1 MLTCVYGSSEYAQ
14 ALSRTGSIFG
24 NTFIV
29 NNEVKLSDLKITV
42 DQGFESINCNYNDE
56 AIISS
61 KGLIVGPDYHQFV
74 LDYLNI
80 KLESPVIKQCARI
93 TLLTRKPFLSVE
105 S

>member
-29 NNEVKLSDLKITV
+29 NNEVKLTDFKISNEK
-42 DQGFESINCNYNDE
+42 GFESITCNYNDE
-56 AIISS
+56 ALVSS

-74 LDYLNI
+74 LDNLDI
-80 KLESPVIKQCARI
+80 KLESP
-93 TLLTRKPFLSVE
+93 SVK
-105 S
+105 